1 MDSIDPLIS
10 QLRAQGLLLQQD
22 ALLPNVV
29 AAVAGKP
36 VRGSWWGHP
45 QGHAIYNTLNALAQ
59 HPDVLVTRLVH
70 GKVTFVHRRL
80 WGAVLAVGQS
90 QAAWQFARLSA
101 PAVALLELVR
111 RQGMLFASGK
121 SVKALELRLL
131 AHGEQVHTDAG
142 HHAIRL
148 ESWTAWAA
156 RVGCQSS
163 LSPSAGQQA
172 LEAALEAL
180 GGTATLLPWP
190 LRTPD
195 TQTARRHS
203 GSG

>member
-1 MDSIDPLIS
+1 MNPIDPLIT
-10 QLRAQGLLLQQD
+10 QLSAQGLLLQQD

-36 VRGSWWGHP
+36 VHGSWWAHP
-45 QGHAIYNTLNALAQ
+45 QGHAIYHALNVLAE
-59 HPDVLVTRLVH
+59 HPDVLVTRLVQ

-80 WGAVLAVGQS
+80 WAAVLAVGQS
-90 QAAWQFARLSA
+90 QAPWQFARLSA
-101 PAVALLELVR
+101 PATALLELVQ

-148 ESWTAWAA
+148 ETWIAWAE
-156 RVGCQSS
+156 RVGCQTS
-163 LSPSAGQQA
+163 LTPSVGQQA
-172 LEAALEAL
+172 LEGALQAL
-180 GGTATLLPWP
+180 GGTATMLPWP
-190 LRTPD
+190 ATN
-195 TQTARRHS
+195 S
-203 GSG
+203 GS